1 MTKLGIWRPALSL
14 TWLILMALLTVGA
27 AADQEVDT
35 QGDKELARLTQKIDK
50 TAADG
55 DAGRVTARIV
65 DAWKGTMLKFDV
77 GSAPRGLTLEDLQ
90 NLRAKGL
97 GFGDI
102 SILLALTAK
111 QPNPATAKSL
121 KYVFALRQAGQGWGK
136 IARDLGYRTLGS
148 VIKSVKA
155 TERDVTRL
163 TAERGQK
170 PEKIGGTEKPGKPE
184 RSGR

>member
-1 MTKLGIWRPALSL
+1 MTKLGTFRPALPL
-14 TWLILMALLTVGA
+14 TPLILMALLTVGQ
-27 AADQEVDT
+27 AADQEVDA

-55 DAGRVTARIV
+55 DADRVTARIV
-65 DAWKGTMLKFDV
+65 GEWKGTRFKVDAA
-77 GSAPRGLTLEDLQ
+77 SAPGALTLQDVQ

-111 QPNPATAKSL
+111 QPNPASAKSL
-121 KYVFALRQAGQGWGK
+121 RYVFAVRQAGEGWSK
-136 IARDLGYRTLGS
+136 IARDLGYKTLGS
-148 VIKSVKA
+148 VIRSVKA

-163 TAERGQK
+163 AAERGQK
-170 PEKIGGTEKPGKPE
+170 PERTGEMEKPGK
-184 RSGR
+184 RR